1 MDGSATHAPRFRDAT
16 TILPD
21 GDRVATYREKKGEG
35 DWKPS
40 RAAVPDVGSTPT
52 RFRQIL
58 DDSIAFVGSSPF
70 KVSSGPAVLYREVVP
85 KSINWTEEYIC
96 EGESFVRATL
106 RPLLRTIR
114 QTGHGSQVAERVGF
128 TLL

>member
-40 RAAVPDVGSTPT
+40 RAAVQS
-52 RFRQIL
+52 RLF
-58 DDSIAFVGSSPF
+58 
-70 KVSSGPAVLYREVVP
+70 
-85 KSINWTEEYIC
+85 
-96 EGESFVRATL
+96 
-106 RPLLRTIR
+106 
-114 QTGHGSQVAERVGF
+114 
-128 TLL
+128 

>member
-40 RAAVPDVGSTPT
+40 RAAVPDVGSIPIARSKKLLMQLALLTP
-52 RFRQIL
+52 RL
-58 DDSIAFVGSSPF
+58 
-70 KVSSGPAVLYREVVP
+70 
-85 KSINWTEEYIC
+85 
-96 EGESFVRATL
+96 
-106 RPLLRTIR
+106 
-114 QTGHGSQVAERVGF
+114 
-128 TLL
+128 